1 MKSTSGY
8 VFAIGGGAM
17 TWKSSKQTCIAR
29 STMDAELIALE
40 KACSKAEWHRN
51 LSKDLLIDVKS
62 LTFVYI
68 DSNC

>member
-51 LSKDLLIDVKS
+51 L
-62 LTFVYI
+62 
-68 DSNC
+68 